1 VDSDRTLV
9 YLAVAGVAARHYAN
23 YSLRAGN
30 MVGSAMA
37 TVRLV
42 PRAAAAGD
50 KASGSGGEARGGRS
64 GQRQRDASHAVA
76 EVFRSPSSQA
86 RSHAATAH
94 RPHGQKTL

>member
-94 RPHGQKTL
+94 HPHGQKTL

>member
-9 YLAVAGVAARHYAN
+9 YLAVGGVAARHYAN

-42 PRAAAAGD
+42 PRAAAGD
-50 KASGSGGEARGGRS
+50 KASGTGGEARGGRS
-64 GQRQRDASHAVA
+64 GQRQRDASHAVVD

-86 RSHAATAH
+86 RSHAATTH
-94 RPHGQKTL
+94 RPHGQ

>member
-42 PRAAAAGD
+42 PRAAAGD
-50 KASGSGGEARGGRS
+50 KASGTGGEARGGRS
-64 GQRQRDASHAVA
+64 GQRQRDASHAVVA

-94 RPHGQKTL
+94 RPHGQ

>member
-42 PRAAAAGD
+42 PRAAAGD